1 MNKEKEL
8 TIIVKS
14 ENTNISI
21 EEMASSLEQCCKEIG
36 MSCQVIEERCQENN
50 TVKIFGNAIE
60 KYGIEAQSDVAIEEM
75 AELIQAIVKF
85 RRYGKSENAT
95 EYLDEVIEEKEDVK
109 IMMDQLDLIYGDS
122 REMRDWKVNRLSRR
136 LEDQSE

>member
-1 MNKEKEL
+1 M
-8 TIIVKS
+8 
-14 ENTNISI
+14 
-21 EEMASSLEQCCKEIG
+21 
-36 MSCQVIEERCQENN
+36 IEERCQENN

-85 RRYGKSENAT
+85 RRYGKSENAI
-95 EYLDEVIEEKEDVK
+95 EYLDGVIEEKEDVK

-122 REMRDWKVNRLSRR
+122 GEMRDWKVKRLSRR